1 MKSSMTCKF
10 IFNNYGFAVSA
21 LSVSCFGALP
31 GLGGSRSG
39 QDAGQAGMLL
49 STETGSGL
57 GADIWGGFFA
67 LEGLARQRSL
77 HRTGEKPGSALTS
90 TLCFSTQGDAPG
102 QEQSWPVPTPQ
113 RS

>member
-1 MKSSMTCKF
+1 MKSSTTCKF
-10 IFNNYGFAVSA
+10 ILNNYGFAVSA
-21 LSVSCFGALP
+21 VSVSCFGALP
-31 GLGGSRSG
+31 GLGSRGG

-57 GADIWGGFFA
+57 GADIWGGIFA

-77 HRTGEKPGSALTS
+77 HHTEEKLGSALTS
-90 TLCFSTQGDAPG
+90 VLCFSTQGDGPG
-102 QEQSWPVPTPQ
+102 EEQSWPVPTPQ

>member
-1 MKSSMTCKF
+1 MKSSTTCKF
-10 IFNNYGFAVSA
+10 ILNNYGFAVSA
-21 LSVSCFGALP
+21 VSVSCFGALP

-67 LEGLARQRSL
+67 LEGLVPSSYWGETGLCSDQRALFL
-77 HRTGEKPGSALTS
+77 HAG
-90 TLCFSTQGDAPG
+90 
-102 QEQSWPVPTPQ
+102 
-113 RS
+113 